1 MAFMPHID
9 KMAQNFTPDTVSV
22 TVSSAQPLSQ
32 NIFLLFSLQLT
43 LYCTCIWSQT
53 FPYSMLFFLKEQL
66 QRMSETL
73 TSPSSRQ
80 ADLIPQPDL
89 ITVSVHT
96 QWHTIFPSPS
106 NIYPLCTWPKMCL
119 KWLLS
124 IQDSFLSVTRLS
136 TFFYWSTKLLTSW
149 PLMNVYAR
157 KQFHFRQGISAVNDY
172 AADTDDK
179 Y

>member
-1 MAFMPHID
+1 
-9 KMAQNFTPDTVSV
+9 
-22 TVSSAQPLSQ
+22 
-32 NIFLLFSLQLT
+32 
-43 LYCTCIWSQT
+43 
-53 FPYSMLFFLKEQL
+53 
-66 QRMSETL
+66 MSETL

-136 TFFYWSTKLLTSW
+136 TFFYWSTKLLAAW
-149 PLMNVYAR
+149 LLMNVYAK
-157 KQFHFRQGISAVNDY
+157 KQFHFRQGIAQSTTTPLTRTINIDSHSLTQGTIKQIKFSTVNSSSILLYLILKVRVLSIIKISDLI
-172 AADTDDK
+172 K
-179 Y
+179 K